1 MTLYVDIIFIENLIM
16 NYVILLST
24 GIINK
29 EKNNKIMLII
39 SSIIGGIYSIIEC
52 IFKIEIYSNQILKL
66 ILSVSMIYVAFKA
79 NNIKKFIKQLII
91 FYLTSFTFGG
101 CAFFLLYYIKPE
113 QIITD
118 SGKYILKIVVLGAIL
133 GFFILHTALRII
145 RSKVDK
151 KVTIKLIKIFYNN
164 KSHIVKAMLDTG
176 NLLCDPITKVPV
188 VIVEKNELK
197 NIIPQ
202 QLLNINENQM
212 ISFNFNYL
220 DEQIQTRLKIIPFK
234 SIGNEN
240 GILIGFKPDYLEIEF
255 EDEIKSIK
263 DVIIGLYENKLS
275 KSDKYSAIFG
285 LNIINQEE
293 RQVNCK

>member
-1 MTLYVDIIFIENLIM
+1 MTLYIDIIFLENLIM

-29 EKNNKIMLII
+29 EKNNKLMLII
-39 SSIIGGIYSIIEC
+39 SSIIGSVYSIMEC
-52 IFKIEIYSNQILKL
+52 ILEIDMYSNQMLKI
-66 ILSVSMIYVAFKA
+66 ILSISMVYVAFKA
-79 NNIKKFIKQLII
+79 SNIKKFIKQLII

-118 SGKYILKIVVLGAIL
+118 SGRYILKIVVLGAIL
-133 GFFILHTALRII
+133 GFFILHTALKIVK
-145 RSKVDK
+145 SKVDK
-151 KVTIKLIKIFYNN
+151 KVTIKLIKIIYNN

-188 VIVEKNELK
+188 VIVERDKLK
-197 NIIPQ
+197 NILPQ
-202 QLLNINENQM
+202 QILNINEKEI
-212 ISFNFNYL
+212 ISYNFNYL
-220 DEQIQTRLKIIPFK
+220 DEEIQTRLKIIPFK

-240 GILIGFKPDYLEIEF
+240 GILIGFKPDYLEIEY
-255 EDEIKSIK
+255 EDEIINIK
-263 DVIIGLYENKLS
+263 DAIIGIYENKLS
-275 KSDKYSAIFG
+275 KSDRYSAIFG

>member
-1 MTLYVDIIFIENLIM
+1 MTLYIDIIFLENLIM

-29 EKNNKIMLII
+29 EKNNKLMLII
-39 SSIIGGIYSIIEC
+39 SSIIGSVYSIMEC
-52 IFKIEIYSNQILKL
+52 ILKIDMYSNQMLKI
-66 ILSVSMIYVAFKA
+66 ILSISMVYVAFKA
-79 NNIKKFIKQLII
+79 SNIKKFIKQLII

-118 SGKYILKIVVLGAIL
+118 SGRYILKIVVLGAIL
-133 GFFILHTALRII
+133 GFFILHTALKIVK
-145 RSKVDK
+145 SKVDK
-151 KVTIKLIKIFYNN
+151 KVTIKLIKIIYNN

-188 VIVEKNELK
+188 VIVERDELK
-197 NIIPQ
+197 NILPQ
-202 QLLNINENQM
+202 QILNINEKEI
-212 ISFNFNYL
+212 ISYNFNYL
-220 DEQIQTRLKIIPFK
+220 DEEIQTRLKIIPFK

-240 GILIGFKPDYLEIEF
+240 GILIGFKPDYLEIEY
-255 EDEIKSIK
+255 EDEIINIK
-263 DVIIGLYENKLS
+263 DAIIGIYENKLS
-275 KSDKYSAIFG
+275 KSDRYSAIFG